1 MREPKG
7 FGWRYRTSRPLAA
20 QPHDPQPHAGGRP
33 GSTSPGRWTSSRSA
47 RKAAAGM
54 KEVKTQWVDVEG
66 GSAYPVFDAIA
77 GHAATTAASP
87 SPTTFP
93 NAYPDGIARN
103 RSVVDH
109 DATLVGTAGHLHPGG
124 LWTDL
129 KLTRG
134 GRTVEVFRS
143 RAHYYEPAGA
153 VSWDVSM
160 TATPPNWR
168 VAVKKGDVLTV
179 SGTYDSRTTSWY
191 ESMAIMPVAMTVAPA
206 GGADP
211 LHDQHGG
218 QGRAHPRPPAR
229 ERPPRRS
236 ARHAARRHQAPR
248 RPARR
253 RRSTSPASPTSR
265 ATCRRPARWAGRR
278 WSAPA
283 SR

>member
-1 MREPKG
+1 
-7 FGWRYRTSRPLAA
+7 
-20 QPHDPQPHAGGRP
+20 
-33 GSTSPGRWTSSRSA
+33 
-47 RKAAAGM
+47 M
-54 KEVKTQWVDVEG
+54 KEVRTQWVDAMG

-77 GHAATTAASP
+77 GTGHDGRV
-87 SPTTFP
+87 TFPDDVP
-93 NAYPDGIARN
+93 NAYGGGVARN
-103 RSVVDH
+103 QSIVDH

-129 KLTRG
+129 KLTRA

-160 TATPPNWR
+160 TATPPSWR

-211 LHDQHGG
+211 FTTNTAVKGVLTHGHLRENDHHGG
-218 QGRAHPRPPAR
+218 APGTLPDATKLPDGPRTPTVDINGFAYGQGDL
-229 ERPPRRS
+229 S
-236 ARHAARRHQAPR
+236 
-248 RPARR
+248 
-253 RRSTSPASPTSR
+253 STG
-265 ATCRRPARWAGRR
+265 RWADRR
-278 WSAPA
+278 WSVPA